1 MNVMGDNFP
10 KDKSLWGSMFERA
23 TFGANRMPSEK
34 GLLGPLTGLG
44 DHGGQ
49 PNLGGLH
56 HDFGLAH
63 GLVEGPRTRFDG
75 GVQWIIVIFGR

>member
-1 MNVMGDNFP
+1 MNVMGDGFP

-23 TFGANRMPSEK
+23 TFGANRTPSEK

-49 PNLGGLH
+49 PSLGGPH
-56 HDFGLAH
+56 HRG
-63 GLVEGPRTRFDG
+63 GSSYKFDG
-75 GVQWIIVIFGR
+75 GVQSGIVIFGR